1 MRKSAP
7 LLLAIAA
14 VASTPLLAPVHAQPQ
29 SNNHPVLTN
38 VIPDSES
45 ATLQATITGIN
56 PTTREVSLRGRSGE
70 TVTVTAGPAVR
81 LDLLKTDDK
90 VTVQYYRSVAFM
102 VRPPSG
108 GNGTPVNDSQMTQLV
123 AQSAQTPGGIGVR
136 LTKVSGTVVG
146 IDMAANRVNLVNPS
160 GGGVYTI
167 DVTNPSRVAMLGSI
181 KVGDTITAVISQAV
195 AVSIEPAQ
203 KNWF

>member
-1 MRKSAP
+1 MRGSGKSFHNDKP
-7 LLLAIAA
+7 LSDNPLSKRKAA
-14 VASTPLLAPVHAQPQ
+14 CARVSHCSWRLPLSPARRLLAPVHAQPQ

-81 LDLLKTDDK
+81 LELLKTDDK
-90 VTVQYYRSVAFM
+90 VTVQIIRSVAFM

-136 LTKVSGTVVG
+136 LRKSAGRSSGSM
-146 IDMAANRVNLVNPS
+146 MAAFV
-160 GGGVYTI
+160 
-167 DVTNPSRVAMLGSI
+167 SI
-181 KVGDTITAVISQAV
+181 SLTRPV
-195 AVSIEPAQ
+195 AVSIPSM
-203 KNWF
+203 